1 MTLQS
6 KLDQISQLLAE
17 AKEDIWMEL
26 PANEIT
32 ARMVSA
38 LIEAEAYIG
47 DVHSF
52 AEPLKKEY
60 PQVFMKE
67 SVKEED
73 K

>member
-60 PQVFMKE
+60 PQVFMKD
-67 SVKEED
+67 VKEED

>member
-26 PANEIT
+26 PTNEIT

-60 PQVFMKE
+60 PQVFMKD
-67 SVKEED
+67 VKEED

>member
-17 AKEDIWMEL
+17 VKEDIWMEL

-60 PQVFMKE
+60 PQVFMKD
-67 SVKEED
+67 VKEED